1 MQFSRGFRAHL
12 RWTLLHPEEVFL
24 QHWVGLYLSPDWIRH
39 THPPAQGQGH
49 KSECKKDRT
58 QMKGCVSNRRKVR
71 GPEAW
76 ASLINMYSSNP
87 SEKRVWKLRTKMPT
101 QAGQNFLPLLPR
113 PTNCEKASALF
124 PPVKSWIKNCVVPG
138 RNTAFTT
145 YKHPPATQ
153 EFPSRRPRP
162 RLATGRS
169 SPARPLRPRTAAGTL
184 PAPGNSGRVSPHP
197 SLPTHPTP
205 KWECARS
212 VPRESSAMAPLLPGR
227 PPLLP
232 PPG

>member
-101 QAGQNFLPLLPR
+101 QAGQNFLPLLPSLIPQGPKR
-113 PTNCEKASALF
+113 PVYCIRPNLRKDTSFVFRREMFKPIHQEPRFLHSSSTRL
-124 PPVKSWIKNCVVPG
+124 KSS
-138 RNTAFTT
+138 
-145 YKHPPATQ
+145 H
-153 EFPSRRPRP
+153 
-162 RLATGRS
+162 
-169 SPARPLRPRTAAGTL
+169 
-184 PAPGNSGRVSPHP
+184 
-197 SLPTHPTP
+197 
-205 KWECARS
+205 
-212 VPRESSAMAPLLPGR
+212 
-227 PPLLP
+227 
-232 PPG
+232 